1 MGGGSPAVKNS
12 INFYIN
18 SLSTGWNV
26 NNLNNAAVIS
36 NVFFYQVLFGPKALF
51 SLFLRMEKVP
61 LVVGAR
67 RLIANAFFLLQN
79 IEVLQ
84 LNIIVFMPF
93 ILTGICQQVT

>member
-1 MGGGSPAVKNS
+1 M
-12 INFYIN
+12 
-18 SLSTGWNV
+18 
-26 NNLNNAAVIS
+26 
-36 NVFFYQVLFGPKALF
+36 FFFTNKQVSFGPKALF

-61 LVVGAR
+61 LVAGAR

-93 ILTGICQQVT
+93 ILTGDLRWQVYHHRSSKWLMICYIYC

>member
-1 MGGGSPAVKNS
+1 M
-12 INFYIN
+12 
-18 SLSTGWNV
+18 
-26 NNLNNAAVIS
+26 
-36 NVFFYQVLFGPKALF
+36 LFGPKALF

-61 LVVGAR
+61 FVVGAR

-84 LNIIVFMPF
+84 LNIFVFMPF

>member
-1 MGGGSPAVKNS
+1 M
-12 INFYIN
+12 
-18 SLSTGWNV
+18 
-26 NNLNNAAVIS
+26 
-36 NVFFYQVLFGPKALF
+36 LFGPKALF

-93 ILTGICQQVT
+93 ISTGDMSTGDLRWQVYHHRSSKWLMICYIYC